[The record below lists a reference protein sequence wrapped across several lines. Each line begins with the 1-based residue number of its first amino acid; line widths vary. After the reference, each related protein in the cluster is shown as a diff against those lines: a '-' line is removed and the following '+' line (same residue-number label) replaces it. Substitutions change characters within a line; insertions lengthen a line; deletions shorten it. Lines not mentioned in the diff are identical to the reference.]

1 VKPRFAVLVILCVV
15 IGARL
20 AGAQE
25 PPAAKSPATKTPELA
40 AQIELLETH
49 VRFEAN
55 GDSRKEVHARVHIN
69 NEFGV
74 PQFARLNFDY
84 NRAFQQVE
92 IPLVRITHA
101 SGGTAEILPSAITD
115 QPNPAVVNAPA
126 YQDVRVKSVRI
137 LGLAPGDNL
146 EYRVITTTTHHPL
159 APDFWLDHTFDRS
172 GVVSHE
178 IFELDL
184 PGPLNSVTTMSPVLE
199 GTRPVVYLN
208 VPYTSRRTA
217 GDETSTRSIYLW
229 DIPSKQKLPSPQ
241 NESVPVPD
249 LLVSTFPDWG
259 YLITRLASGFSSSEV
274 DRKEVAS
281 EMYSLAPHAK
291 TQESRLRAAYEF
303 VSQKIATL
311 DLPVGASGF
320 RLRHGKEIIDSGYA
334 TPEEKC
340 ALLVEFAEA
349 LGVRAEIFFA
359 AGDEAPKQFARPSV
373 LTRVFVIVSDRKSRI
388 ALDPSLDIAPFG
400 LVTPQFRG
408 KPTIRLASYNCG
420 DLGKW
425 KWSPLPWDIPFAAS
439 QHVNVDATLSA
450 DGTLTS
456 KVHYAMRGDNELL
469 LRVAFHQAAR
479 DKWNEVA
486 QLLALSDGFR
496 GKVTRVTASDPYDT
510 KNPFTVEYEITQ
522 PKFVDWSKTPVRIP
536 ALLPVVGLPSPSA
549 KTEAGGASGGEPGAI
564 ELGTPLDVDTRV
576 ALHLPPE
583 TSAEVPTGTSV
594 ARDYAK
600 FASEYTVNGATIT
613 ASRHLTFLLREVPGS
628 RAADYNAFVRAVQ
641 TDEAQEFRLNRA
653 APADTKSG
661 SKRPRE
667 NLLRTPFLPLK
678 EPMHAVFVGE
688 MSVRSKRQIPQIIKQ
703 RSVCSGREPVEN
715 YSQLFVLPAV
725 NVHGDCI
732 SLLRRSRRMQPVCC

>member
-1 VKPRFAVLVILCVV
+1 MLVILCVV

-178 IFELDL
+178 IFELDIPASHVQIRINPDTPASIDKSGDGDAARL
-184 PGPLNSVTTMSPVLE
+184 VYRWEIEPAGLKSSDAKQAELSDVALTTFSSWGQLARRLLQNQYTGF
-199 GTRPVVYLN
+199 GTWI
-208 VPYTSRRTA
+208 YTKA
-217 GDETSTRSIYLW
+217 EEKIQTRH
-229 DIPSKQKLPSPQ
+229 PRGSPQ
-241 NESVPVPD
+241 SLYD
-249 LLVSTFPDWG
+249 L
-259 YLITRLASGFSSSEV
+259 
-274 DRKEVAS
+274 
-281 EMYSLAPHAK
+281 
-291 TQESRLRAAYEF
+291 
-303 VSQKIATL
+303 VSQKITTVY
-311 DLPVGASGF
+311 LPVESSASVRRGAEQV
-320 RLRHGKEIIDSGYA
+320 LDSGYG
-334 TPEEKC
+334 TPEEKVRLLLTLMTQNTERFITVVYGETSIEK
-340 ALLVEFAEA
+340 ALPRPNLLSGFL
-349 LGVRAEIFFA
+349 LGVTVGRREYF
-359 AGDEAPKQFARPSV
+359 
-373 LTRVFVIVSDRKSRI
+373 
-388 ALDPSLDIAPFG
+388 LDPGLEVAPFG
-400 LVTPQFRG
+400 VVPSQLRG
-408 KPTIRLASYNCG
+408 RKALKISGPVADVSDPFTTI
-420 DLGKW
+420 
-425 KWSPLPWDIPFAAS
+425 PVELPFPSF
-439 QHVNVDATLSA
+439 QHVSLDAVLAADGALSA
-450 DGTLTS
+450 
-456 KVHYAMRGDNELL
+456 KVKYVMRGDSELL

-613 ASRHLTFLLREVPGS
+613 ASRHLTFLLREVLGS

-661 SKRPRE
+661 SKAP
-667 NLLRTPFLPLK
+667 
-678 EPMHAVFVGE
+678 
-688 MSVRSKRQIPQIIKQ
+688 
-703 RSVCSGREPVEN
+703 
-715 YSQLFVLPAV
+715 
-725 NVHGDCI
+725 
-732 SLLRRSRRMQPVCC
+732 